1 MNNTYFFIS
10 SVLAAVTCL
19 AAAITDIQKRKI
31 PNIISFPAI
40 IAGLVLT
47 GIYGNSLRIITT
59 IICIIIFFFIGMLN
73 IIGLGDIKLLMAL
86 TAIGGYSMAL
96 YSFAIAIFS
105 LFVYAMITDP
115 ISIYFYIE
123 KLKQRLRLRRFPVD
137 KNKKYPFAPFLL
149 LGVLLY
155 SLCFTQNSIY
165 YINLVDILFGG

>member
-19 AAAITDIQKRKI
+19 AAAKTDIQKRKI

-40 IAGLVLT
+40 IAGLVIT
-47 GIYGNSLRIITT
+47 GIYG
-59 IICIIIFFFIGMLN
+59 CIIIFFFIGMLN

-165 YINLVDILFGG
+165 YINLADILFGG